1 MYLYSVCMQYF
12 SPIGSKGIKFSSYY
26 ALSSVSRTTWIYIY
40 FKKKKTIVL
49 HFYNLSYSNSYCEN
63 CRDCLVLKSLCSLS
77 VHLIHPKIDR
87 EKNSPFECGF
97 DPKGSA
103 RLPFSLR
110 FFLIAVIFLIF
121 DVEITL
127 LLPLAMIINFSN
139 ISAWAFTGFVF
150 IIILLVGLYH
160 EWNQGALEWAY
171 WSYSQQWHLICTQ
184 KVLH

>member
-1 MYLYSVCMQYF
+1 MIILLLC
-12 SPIGSKGIKFSSYY
+12 
-26 ALSSVSRTTWIYIY
+26 TTITLFISTLVMIIASLLA
-40 FKKKKTIVL
+40 KKTIM
-49 HFYNLSYSNSYCEN
+49 
-63 CRDCLVLKSLCSLS
+63 
-77 VHLIHPKIDR
+77 DR

-127 LLPLAMIINFSN
+127 LLPLASIISFSN
-139 ISAWAFTGFVF
+139 LLTWSFTGAAF
-150 IIILLVGLYH
+150 ILILLLGLYH

-171 WSYSQQWHLICTQ
+171 
-184 KVLH
+184 